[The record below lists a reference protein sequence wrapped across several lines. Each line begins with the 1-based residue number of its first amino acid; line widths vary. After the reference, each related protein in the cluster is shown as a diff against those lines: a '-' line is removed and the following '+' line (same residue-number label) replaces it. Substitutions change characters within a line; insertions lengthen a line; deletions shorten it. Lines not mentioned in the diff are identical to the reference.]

1 MEEGGGSCK
10 QATSVNI
17 EGGSR
22 CEIAQHHET
31 PCDDLR
37 AVDTTEGIGK
47 VELWIGSMP
56 PLLRPLILGSALAP
70 LPLAPFSPPAQHGLF
85 SSTASCAP
93 SCPPH
98 FLLSQPSVR
107 HGETVDNRRRIIA
120 GHNQT
125 GLTQTGKLQA
135 LTVAKSLALV
145 HPHFDEIHCSDLK
158 RARETAEIILSEL
171 PGDWIQISHTQMLR
185 EKGAGALMGKP
196 IGNKIPC
203 VCHSS
208 KKLRHPSYF
217 LLCIADSLSNT
228 TARSSNDKASI
239 Q

>member
-1 MEEGGGSCK
+1 M
-10 QATSVNI
+10 
-17 EGGSR
+17 
-22 CEIAQHHET
+22 
-31 PCDDLR
+31 
-37 AVDTTEGIGK
+37 
-47 VELWIGSMP
+47 
-56 PLLRPLILGSALAP
+56 
-70 LPLAPFSPPAQHGLF
+70 
-85 SSTASCAP
+85 
-93 SCPPH
+93 
-98 FLLSQPSVR
+98 R

-171 PGDWIQISHTQMLR
+171 PGDGIQISYTTMLR

-196 IGNKIPC
+196 IGKNIPP

-208 KKLRHPSYF
+208 KK
-217 LLCIADSLSNT
+217 N
-228 TARSSNDKASI
+228 
-239 Q
+239 